1 MAPRNSTP
9 SSDLSSF
16 YAAHVDQ
23 GAQRLRQAAHA
34 ARART
39 AALTPLPTKR
49 DAIDGESIEDLIDV
63 NKSLQRGTEEG
74 DEACFC
80 CVQAFGLGRAAL
92 PHRARA
98 GLRPVSV
105 HWWWPGP
112 VH

>member
-1 MAPRNSTP
+1 MA
-9 SSDLSSF
+9 
-16 YAAHVDQ
+16 
-23 GAQRLRQAAHA
+23 
-34 ARART
+34 
-39 AALTPLPTKR
+39 AALTPLPTERASHRAGR
-49 DAIDGESIEDLIDV
+49 DEKIDGESIEDLIDV

-74 DEACFC
+74 DEACFS